1 MARARDKLTDLE
13 IRNAKAGDKIRKLV
27 DGKGLQLWVMPNGG
41 KYWRYDYRH
50 LGKRKLLALGTYPD
64 VTLEKARLRLD
75 EARSQVAEEKDPS
88 LIKKQ
93 KKAEAHFAADNTFG
107 KIAEQLVA
115 KKKKDGLAA
124 VTISKMEWILGKLKP
139 SLGPH
144 PIASIRTPDV
154 IQALKKEEKADN
166 LETARRMRT
175 VIGEVFRF
183 AMQHGIIE
191 SDPSAA
197 TKGSIAIR
205 KPKHHAAITDP
216 KRYGE
221 LLKLVDDYAD
231 RQIIT
236 GSALQLMA
244 LLYPRPGELRQAE
257 WSEFDLNTGAWEIPA
272 ARMKLRHPHIKPLPR
287 QAITILKRLH
297 EITGPKGYVFPAL
310 GKSGRPM
317 SENTMNLAL
326 RRMGIG
332 AEEHSSHGFRASA
345 STTLNASNLFSIDA
359 IEHSLAHQDRD
370 AVRRAYARGDAMTE
384 RRKMAQWWADH
395 LDHLRGSHG
404 GNIVTMVRTSTA
416 G

>member
-1 MARARDKLTDLE
+1 MVRARDKLTDLE

-27 DGKGLQLWVMPNGG
+27 DGKGLQLWIMPNGG

-50 LGKRKLLALGTYPD
+50 LGKRKLLALGTYPA
-64 VTLEKARLRLD
+64 VSLEKARVRVD
-75 EARSQVAEEKDPS
+75 EARSHVADDNDPS
-88 LIKKQ
+88 MIRKQ
-93 KKAEAHFAADNTFG
+93 KKAEAHLAADNTFG
-107 KIAEQLVA
+107 KIADQLVA
-115 KKKKDGLAA
+115 KKKKDGLAT
-124 VTISKMEWILGKLKP
+124 VTISKMEWILGKLRP
-139 SLGPH
+139 SLGPR

-183 AMQHGIIE
+183 AMQHGIVE
-191 SDPSAA
+191 NDPSAA

-216 KRYGE
+216 KSYGE
-221 LLKLVDDYAD
+221 LLRLVDDYAD

-244 LLYPRPGELRQAE
+244 LLYPRPGELRQAA
-257 WSEFDLNTGAWEIPA
+257 WDEFDLDNGTWEIPA
-272 ARMKLRHPHIKPLPR
+272 ARMKLRHPHVKPLSR
-287 QAITILKRLH
+287 QAVAILRRLH
-297 EITGPKGYVFPAL
+297 QITGPKGYVFPAL

-332 AEEHSSHGFRASA
+332 SEKHSSHGFRASA
-345 STTLNASNLFSIDA
+345 STMLNASNLFSIDA

-384 RRKMAQWWADH
+384 RQKMAQWWADH
-395 LDHLRGSHG
+395 LDHLRGSSAT
-404 GNIVTMVRTSTA
+404 NIVTLTKQKAS
-416 G
+416 